1 MIMNHSNIRKV
12 EQIDGRTVLLLAVC
26 ACFTSFLSTSLLG
39 HGLYMIWLFLLL
51 CYFELF
57 TMGLGM
63 LGVYILSVVW
73 LAINTKYHI
82 SFPSPL
88 LFHMLYRLLMPA
100 MIVCLIVHIPSGK
113 LTSSIRK
120 LPIPENIML
129 IINVVSLMQKYR
141 IMHNKAT
148 TSSNFLL
155 YPVISFLLMFG
166 LLIAGCSDN
175 ENEEE
180 LPAPDVPDYSTII
193 VKDIQ
198 NMPKNFTFD
207 RVEVKVTGL
216 DWQVIETLIFPYENG
231 QIVMTLPATFPS
243 ERLQKVDRRNGD
255 MAGYWTGTSN
265 DGDALVATLGDFFVF
280 NGDTRVGRIA
290 LSNWSGNGSSAE
302 KATLVSYQY
311 ADRPFILTGS
321 DKSYYYSECSFNKGW
336 NIFANINPS
345 EGSSQKVL
353 RTTTVPESTLFWR
366 LAESYVY
373 NK

>member
-1 MIMNHSNIRKV
+1 
-12 EQIDGRTVLLLAVC
+12 
-26 ACFTSFLSTSLLG
+26 
-39 HGLYMIWLFLLL
+39 
-51 CYFELF
+51 
-57 TMGLGM
+57 
-63 LGVYILSVVW
+63 
-73 LAINTKYHI
+73 
-82 SFPSPL
+82 
-88 LFHMLYRLLMPA
+88 
-100 MIVCLIVHIPSGK
+100 
-113 LTSSIRK
+113 
-120 LPIPENIML
+120 
-129 IINVVSLMQKYR
+129 MQKYR

-265 DGDALVATLGDFFVF
+265 DGDALVATL
-280 NGDTRVGRIA
+280 
-290 LSNWSGNGSSAE
+290 
-302 KATLVSYQY
+302 VSYQY